1 MSNWAIWFVLA
12 GVLLG
17 AELFT
22 GTFYLLMIALGLAA
36 GGIAAWTGVL
46 LEWQLLAA
54 AVVGVAAVLSLR
66 RSRYGRLRQSS
77 ANDDPSLLLDI
88 GQGIEVAAWQAHGSQ
103 YLARVPYRGAQWD
116 VELLPGHH
124 ALPGPHVIREIR
136 GSRLL
141 VAPR

>member
-1 MSNWAIWFVLA
+1 MTDWAIWLVLA
-12 GVLLG
+12 GGLLG

-22 GTFYLLMIALGLAA
+22 GTFYLLMIALGLVA
-36 GGIAAWTGVL
+36 GAVAAWCGL
-46 LEWQLLAA
+46 ALEWQLLVA
-54 AVVGVAAVLSLR
+54 AVVGVAAVLGLR
-66 RSRYGRLRQSS
+66 SSPYGRLRQSNS
-77 ANDDPSLLLDI
+77 NDDPSLLLDI
-88 GQGIEVAAWQAHGSQ
+88 GQSIEVTAWQAHGTQ

-124 ALPGPHVIREIR
+124 ALPGSYVIREIR

>member
-1 MSNWAIWFVLA
+1 MSDWAIWWALA
-12 GVLLG
+12 GGLLA

-36 GGIAAWTGVL
+36 GGIVAWGGVP
-46 LEWQLLAA
+46 LEWQLLVAA
-54 AVVGVAAVLSLR
+54 IVGVAAVLALR
-66 RSRYGRLRQSS
+66 RSRYGRLRQGN
-77 ANDDPSLLLDI
+77 ANDDPNLLLDI
-88 GQGIEVAAWQAHGSQ
+88 GQSVEVPTWQAQGSQ
-103 YLARVPYRGAQWD
+103 YIARVPYRGAQWD

-124 ALPGPHVIREIR
+124 ALPGPYVIREIR